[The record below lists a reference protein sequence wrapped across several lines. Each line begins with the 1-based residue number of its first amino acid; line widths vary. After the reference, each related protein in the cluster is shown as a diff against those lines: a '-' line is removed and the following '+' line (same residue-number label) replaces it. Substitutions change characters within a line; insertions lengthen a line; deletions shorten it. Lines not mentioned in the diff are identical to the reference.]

1 MRQSPERPTQLREG
15 AARLLSTAP
24 AAAIA
29 RQQQLTWCVLHKWK
43 SAVTKVHFRAGAR
56 AVTRRISAEPLGTAA
71 EAHQRVGPFV
81 VIPGLLREL
90 GADPARVLISAGLE
104 ATALDDMENRILF
117 VAMGRLMH
125 ECALKTGCLHFGLLA
140 GQRMTLSHL
149 GLPGQLIRYSP
160 TLGTAIRT
168 FVEYQ
173 HLNNQGM
180 VTFLL
185 EQDGV
190 AELGPA
196 IYQKGTERVDQIY
209 DAAVAMACNVIRELF
224 GSRWVPE
231 RVLFSRAKPAAVT
244 PYHRFFFARCRFD
257 SERTAML
264 FPAHWLARPMPEAD
278 LKLFQ
283 MLEKKARE
291 KSGMDIISRLRRT
304 LRADTHSRQ
313 DFRR

>member
-1 MRQSPERPTQLREG
+1 MPALTILDRLGFFFWKDGGINGMRQSPERPTQLREG

-196 IYQKGTERVDQIY
+196 IYQKGTERVDHQ
-209 DAAVAMACNVIRELF
+209 
-224 GSRWVPE
+224 
-231 RVLFSRAKPAAVT
+231 
-244 PYHRFFFARCRFD
+244 
-257 SERTAML
+257 
-264 FPAHWLARPMPEAD
+264 
-278 LKLFQ
+278 
-283 MLEKKARE
+283 
-291 KSGMDIISRLRRT
+291 LRR
-304 LRADTHSRQ
+304 
-313 DFRR
+313 RRKRKLGAEALGRTKASVSTREYKD

>member
-1 MRQSPERPTQLREG
+1 M
-15 AARLLSTAP
+15 
-24 AAAIA
+24 
-29 RQQQLTWCVLHKWK
+29 
-43 SAVTKVHFRAGAR
+43 TKVQFRAGAC
-56 AVTRRISAEPLGTAA
+56 AVPGGISAEPLGATA
-71 EAHQRVGPFV
+71 EAYQRVGPFV

-168 FVEYQ
+168 FIEYQ

-185 EQDGV
+185 EQDEV
-190 AELGPA
+190 AALGPA

-209 DAAVAMACNVIRELF
+209 DAAVAMACNVVRELF
-224 GSRWVPE
+224 GSRWAPE
-231 RVLFSRAKPAAVT
+231 RVLFSRPKPAAVS
-244 PYHRFFFARCRFD
+244 PYRRFFFAGCHFD
-257 SERTAML
+257 SEKTALL

-278 LKLFQ
+278 VKLLRI
-283 MLEKKARE
+283 LEKEARE
-291 KSGMDIISRLRRT
+291 KSGMDIVSRLRRA
-304 LRADTHSRQ
+304 LRADTHSRK
-313 DFRR
+313 DFR